1 MSGVMTVADLI
12 AELTRHDP
20 ALPLKVVL
28 LDDTG
33 DAYGD
38 AVIEEGGVI
47 IRESEDRRL
56 GPALTITCR
65 ARYD

>member
-20 ALPLKVVL
+20 ALPLRVVL
-28 LDDTG
+28 LDDVG

-38 AVIEEGGVI
+38 AVMEAGDTM

-56 GPALTITCR
+56 GSALTIACR